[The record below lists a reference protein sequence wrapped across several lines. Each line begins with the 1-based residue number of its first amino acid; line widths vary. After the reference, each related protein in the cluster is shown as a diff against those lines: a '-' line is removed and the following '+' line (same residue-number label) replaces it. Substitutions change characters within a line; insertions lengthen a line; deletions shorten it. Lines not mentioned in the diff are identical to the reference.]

1 MGEAEING
9 ALKARTNGCL
19 EISSAEHF
27 RALVAYVALS
37 ALSIHMR
44 TEPGP
49 LARAITFGAF
59 GALKQKTENQLSL
72 QILRLNGAKTLL
84 SAAAKHVRKRSLF
97 N

>member
-1 MGEAEING
+1 
-9 ALKARTNGCL
+9 
-19 EISSAEHF
+19 
-27 RALVAYVALS
+27 
-37 ALSIHMR
+37 MR

-49 LARAITFGAF
+49 VARAITLGAF
-59 GALKQKTENQLSL
+59 SALKRKTENQSSL